1 MYILMMERKM
11 KKIFQRKTMKGREKT
26 NQGKKTENSGKKEGS
41 TNDDNNMNKNKKKES
56 KDKSTGE
63 MSSTSQTGQ
72 CYANDTTP
80 KVSASG
86 KSRKVKSVE
95 NKHSKHLCKKCHIS
109 FATSRIL
116 SSKHIKNFHDFSRVS
131 SDDEEDD
138 GEIQVIHDDNEAL
151 ATDWTI

>member
-1 MYILMMERKM
+1 
-11 KKIFQRKTMKGREKT
+11 
-26 NQGKKTENSGKKEGS
+26 
-41 TNDDNNMNKNKKKES
+41 MNKNKKKES

-72 CYANDTTP
+72 CNANDTTP

-109 FATSRIL
+109 FATSCIL
-116 SSKHIKNFHDFSRVS
+116 SKHIKNFHDFSRVS

-138 GEIQVIHDDNEAL
+138 GEIQVIHNDYEAL
-151 ATDWTI
+151 ATVEKFRTEINKNICNICNLKFLNGNMLCRHNQCPSFK